1 MGVADWAAGEAGAAG
16 FFGGIGLA
24 GMGLAGIGLAGPGFG
39 PGLAA
44 VAGLGLAG
52 VGLGPGLA
60 AAGPGFGPAGPGLA
74 AGLPAAGLGAA
85 DFLAAGAAGDFSPAG
100 ASAPSKDSLSRRATG
115 GSTVDDADLTNSPC
129 SFSRARTSLL
139 VTPSS
144 FANSWTR
151 ALPATALLTGEVERA
166 RPHDLGLCA
175 MTVHRRYFTVCSL
188 LRPVLLVGPARALG
202 VRPDRSSPLP
212 VRGCGSVRRP
222 FTALPAAPTAAR
234 CRSVR
239 RPAALCRR
247 PACASPA
254 PHTPRWGAPRR
265 PAREAHVAGPGPACV
280 PAGLAAGRPC
290 GADRCPVRVCDI
302 PHTSVPAVP
311 GAWSAGRRQ
320 PHIGP
325 SS

>member
-60 AAGPGFGPAGPGLA
+60 AAGPGFGPAGPGFGPAGPGLA

-85 DFLAAGAAGDFSPAG
+85 AFLGAGAAGDFSPAG

-166 RPHDLGLCA
+166 RPHDLGL
-175 MTVHRRYFTVCSL
+175 
-188 LRPVLLVGPARALG
+188 
-202 VRPDRSSPLP
+202 
-212 VRGCGSVRRP
+212 
-222 FTALPAAPTAAR
+222 
-234 CRSVR
+234 
-239 RPAALCRR
+239 
-247 PACASPA
+247 
-254 PHTPRWGAPRR
+254 
-265 PAREAHVAGPGPACV
+265 
-280 PAGLAAGRPC
+280 
-290 GADRCPVRVCDI
+290 
-302 PHTSVPAVP
+302 
-311 GAWSAGRRQ
+311 
-320 PHIGP
+320 
-325 SS
+325 